1 MIANAEHR
9 FVIAEQ
15 LRASTQVSRLVLEPV
30 GRNTAPAAAV
40 AALLAMQEDPDA
52 LILLMPADH
61 SIGDTIA
68 FEAAVRAGVEAARK
82 GSMVLFGI
90 RPTAPVTGYGISG
103 SVHRS
108 PRFRLRAT
116 CRVSARSR
124 IKRQRKHTCNPA
136 IMPGTAASSCCLRGF
151 S

>member
-1 MIANAEHR
+1 
-9 FVIAEQ
+9 
-15 LRASTQVSRLVLEPV
+15 
-30 GRNTAPAAAV
+30 
-40 AALLAMQEDPDA
+40 MQEDPDA

-90 RPTAPVTGYGISG
+90 RPTAPVTGYGYI
-103 SVHRS
+103 
-108 PRFRLRAT
+108 RLGAPVSEVPAART